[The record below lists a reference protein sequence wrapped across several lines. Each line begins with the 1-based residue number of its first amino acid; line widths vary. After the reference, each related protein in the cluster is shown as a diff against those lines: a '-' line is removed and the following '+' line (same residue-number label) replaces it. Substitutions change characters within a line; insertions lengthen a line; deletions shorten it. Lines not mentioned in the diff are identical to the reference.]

1 MITVRLKQK
10 FDTKAEAIHT
20 LLCYIDQGHEDD
32 FELVGPETNGITFD
46 AEQLYKETLKE
57 LGLETT

>member
-32 FELVGPETNGITFD
+32 FELVGVETNGITFD
-46 AEQLYKETLKE
+46 AEQLYKEALK
-57 LGLETT
+57 